1 MGATVTDDFT
11 FNQSAPSPLES
22 GARDERRVVSIRVD
36 ELEQA
41 LTNAVRRGINEAIRS
56 ATSDENV
63 QLFWRRGFEEMSKH
77 SSARLR
83 DGIGGAVLR
92 WGAGV
97 LAAVGL
103 ALWVRFGP
111 WK

>member
-1 MGATVTDDFT
+1 MSDDFT

-22 GARDERRVVSIRVD
+22 GARYERRVVSIRVD

-56 ATSDENV
+56 ATTEENIKV
-63 QLFWRRGFEEMSKH
+63 FWRRGFNELREH
-77 SSARLR
+77 SSAHVRE
-83 DGIGGAVLR
+83 GVGTAVLK

-97 LAAVGL
+97 LAAAGL
-103 ALWVRFGP
+103 TLWLKFGP